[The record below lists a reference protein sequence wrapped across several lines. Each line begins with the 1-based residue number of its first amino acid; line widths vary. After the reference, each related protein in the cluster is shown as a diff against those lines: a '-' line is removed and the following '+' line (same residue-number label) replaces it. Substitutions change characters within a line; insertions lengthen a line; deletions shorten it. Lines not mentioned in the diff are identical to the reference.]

1 MMSDTS
7 PLQWESLPQTL
18 VLKGDLDRET
28 LLPLWQQRHTLL
40 AGKQV
45 LDLAQLGRVDSTG
58 LAMLVHLRDE
68 AEKRGAPLALTGI
81 TDRLETLITLYNLN
95 EIIPVNAAT

>member
-1 MMSDTS
+1 MMSDAS

-18 VLKGDLDRET
+18 VLKGYLDRET

-40 AGKQV
+40 ADKRV
-45 LDLAQLGRVDSTG
+45 LDLSQLDRVDSTG

-68 AEKRGAPLALTGI
+68 AEKRGTPLTLTGI
-81 TDRLETLITLYNLN
+81 TDRLETLITLYNLD